1 VHRRLPALIAPQTGS
16 GGPPDGSP
24 RCGGHCTG
32 RNVTYLRDVAVASN
46 IRERNPLASFR
57 FGKRRIT
64 LPASRLARI
73 AIGSVLVIAG
83 ILGFLPILG
92 FWMVPLGLLVLSVD
106 LPVVR
111 RLRRRL
117 EVWWGRRNDGDQDGQ

>member
-1 VHRRLPALIAPQTGS
+1 M
-16 GGPPDGSP
+16 
-24 RCGGHCTG
+24 
-32 RNVTYLRDVAVASN
+32 
-46 IRERNPLASFR
+46 ASFR
-57 FGKRRIT
+57 FGKRRFS

-73 AIGSVLVIAG
+73 AIGSTLVVAG

-117 EVWWGRRNDGDQDGQ
+117 EVWWGRRNGDDTKDRPNGE

>member
-1 VHRRLPALIAPQTGS
+1 LAAARG
-16 GGPPDGSP
+16 
-24 RCGGHCTG
+24 GGHCTG
-32 RNVTYLRDVAVASN
+32 RNVTYLRHVAVTLN

-73 AIGSVLVIAG
+73 AIGSTLVIAG

-117 EVWWGRRNDGDQDGQ
+117 EVWWGRRNGDDTKDRPNGE